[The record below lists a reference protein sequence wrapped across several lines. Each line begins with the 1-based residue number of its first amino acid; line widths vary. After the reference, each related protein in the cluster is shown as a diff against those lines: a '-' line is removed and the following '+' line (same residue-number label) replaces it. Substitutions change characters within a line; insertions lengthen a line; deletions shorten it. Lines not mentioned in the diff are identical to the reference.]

1 MNTSRA
7 PFPDFKKITRAVRVC
22 DGQKFRLKDHRPD
35 DRLGFDDADK
45 DRVKAAATDGAA
57 ALAEWQ
63 SKLYAENSRSL
74 LLIFQ
79 AMDAA
84 GKDGTIRHV
93 MSGVNPQGCR
103 VHAFKAPTDDDL
115 ARPFLHRA
123 TAELPM
129 RGEIGIFNRSHY
141 EETLVVRVHPQLLEA
156 RRLPGLIATDALWRQ
171 RLEDIRAFER
181 HLARNGV
188 TVLKFFLHLSKDEQR
203 RRFLERLER
212 PEKHWKFS
220 DADIRDRAHWNDYQ
234 QAYEDTIR
242 ATATDDAPWHIIPAD
257 RKWLMRHAVTAVLL
271 DTFERL
277 APDYPAV
284 PRERLAALA
293 AARRAL
299 LKEKD

>member
-1 MNTSRA
+1 MKTSA
-7 PFPDFKKITRAVRVC
+7 PAPDCHEITRAVRVRS
-22 DGQKFRLKDHRPD
+22 GKKFRLDDHRPD
-35 DRLGFDDADK
+35 DLLGFKESDK
-45 DRVKAAATDGAA
+45 EAVKAATAEGTG

-63 SKLYAENSRSL
+63 AKLYAENRRSL

-103 VHAFKAPTDDDL
+103 VHAFKAPSEEDL

-123 TAELPM
+123 CSELPM

-141 EETLVVRVHPQLLEA
+141 EETLVVRVHPELLAA
-156 RRLPGLIATDALWRQ
+156 RRLPDLRADKAFWDR
-171 RLEDIRAFER
+171 RHEDIRAFES
-181 HLARNGV
+181 HLAANGV
-188 TVLKFFLHLSKDEQR
+188 TVLKFFLHLSKAEQK

-220 DADIRDRAHWNDYQ
+220 DADIRDREHWEAYQ
-234 QAYEDTIR
+234 RAYEDTIR
-242 ATATDDAPWHIIPAD
+242 ATATEDAPWHIIPAD

-271 DTFERL
+271 DTFTRL
-277 APDYPAV
+277 APDYPKV
-284 PRERLAALA
+284 PKARLAALA

-299 LKEKD
+299 LNEK